1 MTVDKALEIKEILL
15 QIKDS
20 IPATYVDRI
29 FHYYQ
34 SEVNP
39 SAGKP
44 CTCTPKRWQ
53 IIINELRDEVEK
65 TLNV

>member
-1 MTVDKALEIKEILL
+1 MTVDKATEIKEILL

-34 SEVNP
+34 QEINP

-44 CTCTPKRWQ
+44 CTCTPKHWQ
-53 IIINELRDEVEK
+53 VIIDELKAEVEK